1 MKEPDMEA
9 INVDELMEKI
19 KAEVRKRR
27 GRDGKRDQ
35 ISGSPSHVGDFTP
48 DPARESAPMEYKEG
62 GYHINDFLKYHNEDF
77 VANAYQAVLSRSPDP
92 SAFKYFLSNLR
103 SGKMTK
109 AEVLGRLR
117 YPAEGR
123 VRHVRIKGLFWN
135 FLIQSSFGIPIFGYF
150 IRLIIATLNLPKVV
164 RNLQA
169 MEASVS
175 TQLKDQSNSLRGVS
189 DTFQSRMDRFQSEM
203 DTFQSRMDRFQ
214 SETDMF
220 QPRMDTFQPRMDTF
234 QSRMDT
240 FQSRMDTFQSEM
252 GDFQSKMD
260 KAAAFHGESLT
271 ALEQKA
277 DKDEV
282 SDLLR
287 QKADTNELNER
298 LKHKADLWVLEVL
311 KERKA
316 DHEALE
322 EVAAQKADREELAE
336 LNEKKVGREE
346 LVVVSEAKADVKDL
360 IAMGEKA
367 DREELFELNEKKAGR
382 EELAELNEKKVG
394 REELEEI
401 NESIQEQIRDMVRQ
415 IRDHK
420 INLVDQ
426 ERRLR
431 LLLEEARKRLPETIS
446 TEQIEKM
453 VEEEDHMLS
462 AVYVGFEDKFRGT
475 RKDIKGRQKV
485 YLPLLR
491 AAGAGTVGH
500 PVLDVGC
507 GRGEWLE
514 LLKENGLMA
523 MGVDTNQVMQ
533 RACEDLGLQVEMGD
547 AIEFLR
553 KQKRDTLGAVTG
565 FHIVEHLPTRK
576 MIALFDEAMCVLK
589 PGGIVIFETPNPE
602 NILVGSCTFYTDP
615 THRNP
620 IPPHTLL
627 YIIENRGFVGSEI
640 VRSSPMDY
648 ASYKGKDAL
657 KHIFHRFNMEQ
668 DYAVIARKPS

>member
-1 MKEPDMEA
+1 MKGPDMEA

-27 GRDGKRDQ
+27 VQNGEGDQ
-35 ISGSPSHVGDFTP
+35 SSGEPCHVGGFTP
-48 DPARESAPMEYKEG
+48 DVTRGSTPMEYKEG
-62 GYHINDFLKYHNEDF
+62 GYHINDFLKYHDEDF
-77 VANAYQAVLSRSPDP
+77 VVNAYQAVLSRSPDP

-117 YPAEGR
+117 YSAEGR
-123 VRHVRIKGLFWN
+123 VRHVRIEGLFWN
-135 FLIQSSFGIPIFGYF
+135 FLIQSSFGIPVLGYF
-150 IRLIIATLNLPKVV
+150 MRLMIGIANLPKIM

-169 MEASVS
+169 MEESAF
-175 TQLKDQSNSLRGVS
+175 TQLKDQRNSLRGVS
-189 DTFQSRMDRFQSEM
+189 DTFQSSMDSFQSNAEAFQLGM
-203 DTFQSRMDRFQ
+203 DKFQSRLD
-214 SETDMF
+214 EV
-220 QPRMDTFQPRMDTF
+220 
-234 QSRMDT
+234 
-240 FQSRMDTFQSEM
+240 
-252 GDFQSKMD
+252 
-260 KAAAFHGESLT
+260 AALHGEVVA
-271 ALEQKA
+271 ALGQKA
-277 DKDEV
+277 DMAKV
-282 SDLLR
+282 SGLLEEKADTADMAKVSGLL
-287 QKADTNELNER
+287 QEKADTNELIERLKHKADLWVLEELRER

-316 DHEALE
+316 DQDALE

-346 LVVVSEAKADVKDL
+346 LV
-360 IAMGEKA
+360 
-367 DREELFELNEKKAGR
+367 
-382 EELAELNEKKVG
+382 ELNEKKVG
-394 REELEEI
+394 REELTVVSETKADVKDLIDMGEKKADREELVELNEKKVGREELVAV
-401 NESIQEQIRDMVRQ
+401 NESVQEQIRDMVRQ

-420 INLVDQ
+420 INLIDQ

-453 VEEEDHMLS
+453 VAEEDHMLS

-485 YLPLLR
+485 YLPFLR
-491 AAGAGTVGH
+491 AAGAGTAGH

-514 LLKENGLMA
+514 LLKENKFVA
-523 MGVDTNQVMQ
+523 KGVDINQVMQ
-533 RACEDLGLQVEMGD
+533 QACKDLGLQVEVGD
-547 AIEFLR
+547 AIDFLR
-553 KQKRDTLGAVTG
+553 KQKRNSLGAVTG

-576 MIALFDEAMCVLK
+576 MIALFDETMRVLK

-615 THRNP
+615 THKNP
-620 IPPHTLL
+620 IPPDTLL
-627 YIIENRGFVGSEI
+627 YIIENRGFVEPEI
-640 VRSSPMDY
+640 IRSSPMDY
-648 ASYKGKDAL
+648 ASYRGKNAV

-668 DYAVIARKPS
+668 DYAVIARKP